1 MTNFK
6 QAKSNKKRG
15 GNRKDGNGPDQ
26 RPTTAQQGIAEVQWM
41 AAGFSRQWIRGA
53 PRLTYT
59 LEGDFPVFVLS
70 PGMITDDQGTYE
82 GLITRF
88 SKFEILF
95 PYGTHP
101 ANIAIRLNGLI
112 LAIMRHDARDDQPL
126 NWQPAGEEIDI
137 DLWMT
142 QPETAK
148 RMSTK
153 AVQKFAKKN
162 QVLLTVADE
171 MMLERSQ

>member
-1 MTNFK
+1 MTDFK
-6 QAKSNKKRG
+6 QAPNNGKRG
-15 GNRKDGNGPDQ
+15 SNIKDGHHPGRHQ
-26 RPTTAQQGIAEVQWM
+26 TQIAEVEWL
-41 AAGFSRQWIRGA
+41 AAGFSRKWIRGA
-53 PRLTYT
+53 PRLIYY
-59 LEGDFPVFVLS
+59 LGKDFPVFVLS
-70 PGMITDDQGTYE
+70 PGTITDDQGTYE
-82 GLITRF
+82 GLIARF